1 MCSDF
6 FFLRRKKILHYWCY
20 CAPILH
26 MRGAFKCANISMLV
40 VSIIE
45 NQLNVA
51 LNKEQLKT
59 KKAINA
65 SEFSTNQ

>member
-1 MCSDF
+1 
-6 FFLRRKKILHYWCY
+6 
-20 CAPILH
+20 

-59 KKAINA
+59 KKAINS